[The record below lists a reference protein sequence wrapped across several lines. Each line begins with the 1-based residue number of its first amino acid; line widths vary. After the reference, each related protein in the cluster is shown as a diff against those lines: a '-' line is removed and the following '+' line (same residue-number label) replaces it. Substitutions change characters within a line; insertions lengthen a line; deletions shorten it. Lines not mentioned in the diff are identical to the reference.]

1 MQYLYLTG
9 YVIVLVLMQYLSDAD
24 QSCSEHVGMLR
35 TTVWGEK
42 ETILLLPT
50 QVYIAFR
57 RLQTIKQNRKM
68 KRLNVVVIIW
78 YFSWALLYIVK
89 YFVLH
94 KFVIYSF

>member
-1 MQYLYLTG
+1 MCPTGAGAVHEPYWRWCSTCTLLVLMQYLYLTG

-24 QSCSEHVGMLR
+24 QSCSEHVGMLG

-57 RLQTIKQNRKM
+57 RLQTIKQ
-68 KRLNVVVIIW
+68 I
-78 YFSWALLYIVK
+78 
-89 YFVLH
+89 
-94 KFVIYSF
+94 